1 MPKSRKSSSSK
12 KSRRQSRLGSRAVI
26 IVPKG
31 ISNARARR
39 LVYNGKYLKTRGGL
53 MKDDLVKNSS
63 GRVVSKKKQ
72 EQGQKLQQQF
82 PWQEQKKFVKRVE
95 KVRSLSKKASKA
107 KKARKLQIIQ

>member
-1 MPKSRKSSSSK
+1 MSKSRKSSSSK
-12 KSRRQSRLGSRAVI
+12 KSRLGSRAVI

-39 LVYNGKYLKTRGGL
+39 LVYKGKYLKTRGGL

-82 PWQEQKKFVKRVE
+82 PWQEQKKFAQRVQ

-107 KKARKLQIIQ
+107 KKARK